1 MDAALETLK
10 GKLLLDGG
18 KLAGSFFHRA
28 VVLICEHNSEGAM
41 GLVLNKE
48 TENQL
53 AEVLPEEVPDI
64 LGEERLYLGGP
75 VQTTALSFVY
85 SPKAPD
91 AFNVLPGLSIGH
103 DLDTL
108 LPLAQKPEKKPSLRV
123 FAGYAGWSAG
133 QLESEMERD
142 AWVVHPATAEWVFS
156 EPASALWHRILMAK
170 GGAFRLIAEAP
181 DDLSTN

>member
-64 LGEERLYLGGP
+64 L
-75 VQTTALSFVY
+75 
-85 SPKAPD
+85 
-91 AFNVLPGLSIGH
+91 
-103 DLDTL
+103 
-108 LPLAQKPEKKPSLRV
+108 
-123 FAGYAGWSAG
+123 
-133 QLESEMERD
+133 
-142 AWVVHPATAEWVFS
+142 
-156 EPASALWHRILMAK
+156 AK
-170 GGAFRLIAEAP
+170 RLIWVGQCRRQP
-181 DDLSTN
+181 